1 MMPGRWAYALSV
13 FCLLQLRA
21 EATLPGED
29 VGGAPE
35 VRYQGRERAR
45 DRASGE
51 VSCADVIISA
61 FPLLLAEARV
71 FCVAVNLS
79 FCRALKLWC
88 GYVAIIL
95 CCFHPYMH
103 GCNYC
108 VELIVLSGYMYID
121 VPVFV
126 LSIPDRNRH
135 VPDRSI
141 PFPISRNIEFVFP
154 SGFSVPATVPG
165 HIMQERE

>member
-1 MMPGRWAYALSV
+1 MMSGRWAYALSV

-71 FCVAVNLS
+71 YLVDISSSFFPCCLNGKKVLLAVVALTHPDKMSSAFWGFHYPILVV
-79 FCRALKLWC
+79 RAIPIAIGLA
-88 GYVAIIL
+88 YVH
-95 CCFHPYMH
+95 CP
-103 GCNYC
+103 
-108 VELIVLSGYMYID
+108 
-121 VPVFV
+121 
-126 LSIPDRNRH
+126 
-135 VPDRSI
+135 
-141 PFPISRNIEFVFP
+141 
-154 SGFSVPATVPG
+154 
-165 HIMQERE
+165 Q

>member
-35 VRYQGRERAR
+35 VRYQGRERVR

-61 FPLLLAEARV
+61 FPLLLVEARV
-71 FCVAVNLS
+71 YLVDISSSFFCSVLLSTCHSVKHSSCGVNMLLSFCVA
-79 FCRALKLWC
+79 FIRICMD
-88 GYVAIIL
+88 AIIA
-95 CCFHPYMH
+95 
-103 GCNYC
+103 
-108 VELIVLSGYMYID
+108 S
-121 VPVFV
+121 
-126 LSIPDRNRH
+126 S
-135 VPDRSI
+135 
-141 PFPISRNIEFVFP
+141 
-154 SGFSVPATVPG
+154 
-165 HIMQERE
+165 